1 MNNFNELA
9 LSYLASDEDPH
20 HAFALQ
26 FLRHVGAQTLFHKL
40 GSKGIDTSALTG
52 IVARGMLSKARS
64 TTESSYSDRLDSSKS
79 SAVSLIELLREG
91 PLFQSPAEQEL
102 AVAILTRLTELPVA
116 LPPGSALRR
125 KGKAQESRSLRLSI
139 QLDLRMEG
147 IELSDDE
154 FAELCSFAD
163 PEINFETAKR
173 EHSPTSQS
181 AAPLLDH
188 NAKLSVIYGMYCKA
202 IA

>member
-1 MNNFNELA
+1 MNDLDELA
-9 LSYLASDEDPH
+9 LSYLESGEDPQ

-26 FLRHVGAQTLFHKL
+26 LLKHAGAQTLFQKL
-40 GSKGIDTSALTG
+40 GNKGIDTSSLTG
-52 IVARGMLSKARS
+52 IVARGALSKARS
-64 TTESSYSDRLDSSKS
+64 ATENSYSGRLSSSKT

-91 PLFQSPAEQEL
+91 PLFHSPAEQEL
-102 AVAILTRLTELPVA
+102 AISILTRLTELPVA
-116 LPPGSALRR
+116 RPPGSALRR

-154 FAELCSFAD
+154 FAELCGFAD
-163 PEINFETAKR
+163 PEVNFETAKR
-173 EHSPTSQS
+173 EHCPPSHSVK
-181 AAPLLDH
+181 PLLDH
-188 NAKLSVIYGMYCKA
+188 NAEISIIYELYRKT